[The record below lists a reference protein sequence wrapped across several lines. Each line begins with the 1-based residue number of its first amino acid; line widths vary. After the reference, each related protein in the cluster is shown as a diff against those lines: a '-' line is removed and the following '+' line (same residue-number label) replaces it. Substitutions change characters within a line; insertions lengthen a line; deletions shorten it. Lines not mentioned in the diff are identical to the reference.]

1 MIRKLRL
8 KIVGISVIAVAV
20 LLVSVLAAVALS
32 TRSQMVRASESRLQE
47 ALAGH
52 MLSGAQPGS
61 GGGQPCFVADIYA
74 DGTVRLAGSGY
85 YDLDN
90 DALILSIVQDALQ
103 RESREGVLQDYAL
116 RYMRQTGTLTVRLAF
131 TDCSQEQATMRS
143 LLLRMGG
150 VSLAALLLL
159 TGVSYWLA
167 GFAVRPVRRAWQEQ
181 KQFVSDASHELKT
194 PLTVILSSTEL
205 AGGERDPEKT
215 KQYVEGIR
223 AESLRMK
230 ALVEDMLTLA
240 RTESGAKQ
248 TLDAVNLS
256 DTVLESALAFEPVAF
271 ESGRELSYNIQP
283 ELTVRGSAVQL
294 RRLADILLDNAMKYA
309 AAGTPVGLL
318 LRREGRGAL
327 LQVENRGETIPVEK
341 LPHLFDRFYRVDE
354 SRTGGEGFGL
364 GLAIAQSIVQA
375 HGGSIGCT
383 SAEGITRFTVT
394 LPLLKN
400 DSVKR
405 GQEGC

>member
-8 KIVGISVIAVAV
+8 KIVGISLVTVAAV
-20 LLVSVLAAVALS
+20 LLSALVVLALS
-32 TRSQMVRASESRLQE
+32 THSQMVRSSESHLTA
-47 ALAGH
+47 ALEGKADKNE
-52 MLSGAQPGS
+52 LPGS
-61 GGGQPCFVADIYA
+61 SGQPCFVAEVYTG
-74 DGTVRLAGSGY
+74 GTIRLSGSSYYNLENQDLVLAIVRSALEGK
-85 YDLDN
+85 N
-90 DALILSIVQDALQ
+90 DS
-103 RESREGVLQDYAL
+103 GVLKDYSL
-116 RYMRQTGTLTVRLAF
+116 RYMRRAGAVSVRIAF
-131 TDCSQEQATMRS
+131 TDCSMERATMRS
-143 LLLRMGG
+143 LLLRSGL
-150 VSLAALLLL
+150 VTLAALLVL
-159 TGVSYWLA
+159 TGLSYWLA

-205 AGGERDPEKT
+205 AAGEQDPEKT
-215 KQYVEGIR
+215 RQYVEGIR

-248 TLDAVNLS
+248 TMGAVDLS

-271 ESGRELSYNIQP
+271 ESGRALTYDIRP
-283 ELTVRGSAVQL
+283 ELAVRGSAAQL
-294 RRLADILLDNAMKYA
+294 RRLADILLDNAVKYA
-309 AAGTPVGLL
+309 AAGTSVGLL
-318 LRREGRGAL
+318 LCREGRSAL
-327 LQVENRGETIPVEK
+327 LQVENRGKTIPAEK

-364 GLAIAQSIVQA
+364 GLAIAQSIVQT

-383 SAEGITRFTVT
+383 SAEGVTRFTVT

-405 GQEGC
+405 GQEEC

>member
-8 KIVGISVIAVAV
+8 KIVGISVVAVAAV
-20 LLVSVLAAVALS
+20 LLSALLVLTLS
-32 TRSQMVRASESRLQE
+32 THSQMVRSSESHLTA
-47 ALAGH
+47 ALEGKADKNE
-52 MLSGAQPGS
+52 LPGS
-61 GGGQPCFVADIYA
+61 SAQPCFVAEVYTG
-74 DGTVRLAGSGY
+74 GTIRLSGSSY
-85 YDLDN
+85 YNLENQDLV
-90 DALILSIVQDALQ
+90 LSIVRSAL
-103 RESREGVLQDYAL
+103 EEKSNSGVLRDYSL
-116 RYMRQTGTLTVRLAF
+116 RYMRRAGVVSVRIAF
-131 TDCSQEQATMRS
+131 TDCSLERATMRS
-143 LLLRMGG
+143 LLLRSGLIAMT
-150 VSLAALLLL
+150 ALLVL

-205 AGGERDPEKT
+205 AAGEQDPEKT
-215 KQYVEGIR
+215 RQYVEGIR

-248 TLDAVNLS
+248 TMGTVNLS
-256 DTVLESALAFEPVAF
+256 DTALESALAFEPVAF
-271 ESGRELSYNIQP
+271 ESGRALAYDIQP
-283 ELTVRGSAVQL
+283 ELMVRGSAVQL
-294 RRLADILLDNAMKYA
+294 RRLADILLDNAVKYA

-318 LRREGRGAL
+318 LRREGRSAL
-327 LQVENRGETIPVEK
+327 LQVENRGETIPAEK
-341 LPHLFDRFYRVDE
+341 LPHLFDRFYRADE
-354 SRTGGEGFGL
+354 ARTGGEGFGL
-364 GLAIAQSIVQA
+364 GLAIAQSIVQT

-383 SAEGITRFTVT
+383 SAEGVTRFTVT

>member
-1 MIRKLRL
+1 MAEVFTGGTIR
-8 KIVGISVIAVAV
+8 
-20 LLVSVLAAVALS
+20 
-32 TRSQMVRASESRLQE
+32 
-47 ALAGH
+47 
-52 MLSGAQPGS
+52 LSGSSYYNLENQDL
-61 GGGQPCFVADIYA
+61 VLDI
-74 DGTVRLAGSGY
+74 VRSALEGK
-85 YDLDN
+85 N
-90 DALILSIVQDALQ
+90 DS
-103 RESREGVLQDYAL
+103 GVLKDYSL
-116 RYMRQTGTLTVRLAF
+116 RYMRRVGVVSVRIAF
-131 TDCSQEQATMRS
+131 TDCSMERATMRS
-143 LLLRMGG
+143 LLLRGG
-150 VSLAALLLL
+150 LVTLTALLVL
-159 TGVSYWLA
+159 TGLSYWLA

-271 ESGRELSYNIQP
+271 ESGRELSYDIQP

-318 LRREGRGAL
+318 LRPEGRAL
-327 LQVENRGETIPVEK
+327 SCRWK
-341 LPHLFDRFYRVDE
+341 
-354 SRTGGEGFGL
+354 TGGRPSRRRSCR
-364 GLAIAQSIVQA
+364 ICST
-375 HGGSIGCT
+375 GSTGWMSPAPAGRASAWAWPSPRVLCRPTAAASGCT

>member
-20 LLVSVLAAVALS
+20 LLVGVLAAVALS

-47 ALAGH
+47 ALEGR

-167 GFAVRPVRRAWQEQ
+167 GFAVKPVQRAWQEQ
-181 KQFVSDASHELKT
+181 KQFLSDASHELKT
-194 PLTVILSSTEL
+194 PLTVILSSAEL
-205 AGGERDPEKT
+205 AVSETDEEKSR
-215 KQYVEGIR
+215 QYLDNIH

-230 ALVEDMLTLA
+230 DLVEDMLTLA
-240 RTESGAKQ
+240 RAESGTKLPEE
-248 TLDAVNLS
+248 TVNLS
-256 DTVLESALAFEPVAF
+256 DTVLESALVFEPVAF
-271 ESGRELSYNIQP
+271 ENGRTMDYTVQPDLQVSGR
-283 ELTVRGSAVQL
+283 GAQL
-294 RRLADILLDNAMKYA
+294 RQVADILLDNAVKYSA
-309 AAGTPVGLL
+309 PKSCIRMG
-318 LRREGRGAL
+318 LRRENRSAVL
-327 LQVENRGETIPVEK
+327 WVENSGETIPPEK
-341 LPHLFDRFYRVDE
+341 LSHIFDRFYRADE
-354 SRTGGEGFGL
+354 SRTGGESFGL
-364 GLAIAQSIVQA
+364 GLAIARSIIQG
-375 HGGSIGCT
+375 HRGSITCT
-383 SAEGITRFTVT
+383 SAQDLTRFTVT
-394 LPLLKN
+394 LPLQKN
-400 DSVKR
+400 ENVKR
-405 GQEGC
+405 GSAE

>member
-52 MLSGAQPGS
+52 MLSSAQPGS

-150 VSLAALLLL
+150 VSLAA
-159 TGVSYWLA
+159 

-194 PLTVILSSTEL
+194 PLTVILSSAEL
-205 AGGERDPEKT
+205 AASETDGEKSR
-215 KQYVEGIR
+215 QYLDNIH

-230 ALVEDMLTLA
+230 DLVEDMLTLA
-240 RTESGAKQ
+240 RTESGAR
-248 TLDAVNLS
+248 LPEEAVDLS

-271 ESGRELSYNIQP
+271 ENGKPMEYTVQP
-283 ELTVRGSAVQL
+283 ELTVSGRSTQL
-294 RRLADILLDNAMKYA
+294 RQVADILLDNAVKYA
-309 AAGTPVGLL
+309 EPGSPIQMG
-318 LRREGRGAL
+318 LRREGRNAVL
-327 LQVENRGETIPVEK
+327 WVENRSTPIPPEK
-341 LPHLFDRFYRVDE
+341 LGHLFDRFYRVDE

-364 GLAIAQSIVQA
+364 GLAIARTIVQS
-375 HGGSIGCT
+375 HRGSIGCT
-383 SAEGITRFTVT
+383 SAQGVTRFTVT
-394 LPLLKN
+394 LPLAKN
-400 DSVKR
+400 EVTKR
-405 GQEGC
+405 GSEV